1 MTAEAIAN
9 GLLMDSEKPSK
20 KPSNLTVFPKKGSK
34 KGSDL
39 TFSEENGQ
47 QDTANSTVPEF
58 HSAIVREV
66 YGLLIRNKRAKYAW
80 LADQSGVSEATIKRA
95 IAELKRS
102 GYINSEH
109 AKVNGEWQ
117 LLK

>member
-1 MTAEAIAN
+1 
-9 GLLMDSEKPSK
+9 MDGDKPSK
-20 KPSNLTVFPKKGSK
+20 KPSNLTVFPKKGSKKRSK

-58 HSAIVREV
+58 HSATVREV
-66 YGLLIRNKRAKYAW
+66 YELLIRNKRAKYAW

-102 GYINSEH
+102 GSSTQNTQRST
-109 AKVNGEWQ
+109 ANGSC
-117 LLK
+117 